1 MKNTRI
7 ILALILII
15 TTLTSCRS
23 ADSEEPVNM
32 DELMKIRTWMV
43 DKDLEGKGR
52 WAYYNDNSPENFDS
66 GNGYWISDDGVTEVA
81 NEDVF
86 VYEAL
91 EVGVPRTMAPLSF
104 HMRREGKKGI
114 SYANLIFNID
124 YDGIVKVEKIEPND
138 SSIQLRHALG
148 SMAVKEDSFSIQGPC
163 TVEVYPIGK
172 VIASES
178 DNSSSNFI
186 VDRDTVAGKEY
197 TIQIQACSLAG
208 DPVVTAK
215 IKLTTISDPEYPWQ
229 TVHKDKYD
237 KYVEYGE
244 ERTRFCTVELLSYTY
259 SEMYILGGTIGKID

>member
-15 TTLTSCRS
+15 TTLTACRS
-23 ADSEEPVNM
+23 ADSDEPVNM
-32 DELMKIRTWMV
+32 EELMKIRTWMV

-52 WAYYNDNSPENFDS
+52 WAYFDDNNPESFDS

-91 EVGVPRTMAPLSF
+91 EVGVPRTTAPMTC
-104 HMRREGKKGI
+104 HMRREGKKAIG
-114 SYANLIFNID
+114 YANFVFDID
-124 YDGIVKVEKIEPND
+124 YDGLIKVEKIEPKD
-138 SSIQLRHALG
+138 SSLQLRYALG
-148 SMAVKEDSFSIQGPC
+148 GRAVKADSFTVQGPIDI
-163 TVEVYPIGK
+163 EVSPIGR
-172 VIASES
+172 VVPGEEES
-178 DNSSSNFI
+178 DSYY
-186 VDRDTVAGKEY
+186 VARDTVAGKEY
-197 TIQIQACSLAG
+197 TIQIQACSQAG

-229 TVHKDKYD
+229 TVNEGKYD
-237 KYVEYGE
+237 KYAEYGE

-259 SEMYILGGTIGKID
+259 SEMYILGGAIGKID

>member
-1 MKNTRI
+1 MKKISLFLTI
-7 ILALILII
+7 ILIVFS
-15 TTLTSCRS
+15 SCRN
-23 ADSEEPVNM
+23 ADSNEPVNM

-43 DKDLEGKGR
+43 DKDLEGKGC
-52 WAYYNDNSPENFDS
+52 WAYDDSSENFDS
-66 GNGYWISDDGVTEVA
+66 GNGYWIPDDGVTQVE

-104 HMRREGKKGI
+104 HMRREGKKAI

-172 VIASES
+172 VIASAS
-178 DNSSSNFI
+178 DNNSSNFL

-197 TIQIQACSLAG
+197 TIQIQACSMAG
-208 DPVVTAK
+208 NPVVTAK

-229 TVHKDKYD
+229 TVNAGKYD
-237 KYVEYGE
+237 KYVKYGE

-259 SEMYILGGTIGKID
+259 SEMYILGGAIGNID

>member
-23 ADSEEPVNM
+23 ADSNEPVNM
-32 DELMKIRTWMV
+32 DELMKIRTWML

-52 WAYYNDNSPENFDS
+52 WAYDNDNSPENFDS

-104 HMRREGKKGI
+104 HMIRKGKKAI
-114 SYANLIFNID
+114 SYANLIFNTD

-148 SMAVKEDSFSIQGPC
+148 SIAVKEDSFSIQGPC

-172 VIASES
+172 VMASES

-197 TIQIQACSLAG
+197 TIQIQACSQA
-208 DPVVTAK
+208 
-215 IKLTTISDPEYPWQ
+215 
-229 TVHKDKYD
+229 
-237 KYVEYGE
+237 
-244 ERTRFCTVELLSYTY
+244 
-259 SEMYILGGTIGKID
+259 

>member
-23 ADSEEPVNM
+23 ADSDEPVNM
-32 DELMKIRTWMV
+32 EELMKIRIWML

-52 WAYYNDNSPENFDS
+52 WGYTEDNDS
-66 GNGYWISDDGVTEVA
+66 GNGYWIPDDGVKQVA

-91 EVGVPRTMAPLSF
+91 KVGVPRTTAPMTC
-104 HMRREGKKGI
+104 HMRREGKKAIG
-114 SYANLIFNID
+114 YANFVFDVD
-124 YDGIVKVEKIEPND
+124 YDGLIKVEKIEPKD
-138 SSIQLRHALG
+138 SSLQLRYALG
-148 SMAVKEDSFSIQGPC
+148 GRAVKADSFTVQGPSDI
-163 TVEVYPIGK
+163 EVSPIGR
-172 VIASES
+172 VVPGEEES
-178 DNSSSNFI
+178 DSYY
-186 VDRDTVAGKEY
+186 VARDTVAGKEY
-197 TIQIQACSLAG
+197 TIQIQACSQAG

-229 TVHKDKYD
+229 TVNEGKYD
-237 KYVEYGE
+237 KYVEYSE

-259 SEMYILGGTIGKID
+259 SEMYILGGAIGKID

>member
-15 TTLTSCRS
+15 TTLTSCRN
-23 ADSEEPVNM
+23 ADSDEPVNM
-32 DELMKIRTWMV
+32 DELMKIRIWML

-52 WAYYNDNSPENFDS
+52 WGYTEDIDN
-66 GNGYWISDDGVTEVA
+66 GYGYWISDDGVTEVA
-81 NEDVF
+81 NDDVF

-104 HMRREGKKGI
+104 HMRREGKKAI

-148 SMAVKEDSFSIQGPC
+148 SIAVKEDSFSIQGPC

-172 VIASES
+172 VSASAS

-208 DPVVTAK
+208 DPVVTAT
-215 IKLTTISDPEYPWQ
+215 IKLTTISAPEYPWQ

-237 KYVEYGE
+237 KYVRIWRRAHTFLHSRAFVIHLQRDVY
-244 ERTRFCTVELLSYTY
+244 TRRR
-259 SEMYILGGTIGKID
+259 DR

>member
-23 ADSEEPVNM
+23 ADSNEPVNM

-148 SMAVKEDSFSIQGPC
+148 SIAVKEDIFSIQGPC
-163 TVEVYPIGK
+163 TVE

-208 DPVVTAK
+208 DPIVTAK
-215 IKLTTISDPEYPWQ
+215 IKLTTISDPEYPWENI
-229 TVHKDKYD
+229 HKGRYD
-237 KYVEYGE
+237 ELYEYGE

-259 SEMYILGGTIGKID
+259 SEMYILGGAIGKID

>member
-1 MKNTRI
+1 MKNSRI

-15 TTLTSCRS
+15 TTLTACRS
-23 ADSEEPVNM
+23 ADSDEPVNM
-32 DELMKIRTWMV
+32 DELMKIRTWMI
-43 DKDLEGKGR
+43 DKDLEGTGH
-52 WAYYNDNSPENFDS
+52 WGYTEDNDS

-104 HMRREGKKGI
+104 HMRRKGKKSI

-172 VIASES
+172 IIASES

-197 TIQIQACSLAG
+197 TIQIQACSQAG

-229 TVHKDKYD
+229 TVNAGKYD

-259 SEMYILGGTIGKID
+259 SEMYILGGAIGKID

>member
-23 ADSEEPVNM
+23 ADSNEPVNM
-32 DELMKIRTWMV
+32 DELMKIRTWMI

-52 WAYYNDNSPENFDS
+52 WAYDNDNSPENFDA

-91 EVGVPRTMAPLSF
+91 EVGVPRTMAPMTC
-104 HMRREGKKGI
+104 HMRREGKKAIG
-114 SYANLIFNID
+114 YANFVFDID
-124 YDGIVKVEKIEPND
+124 YDGLIKVEKIEPKD
-138 SSIQLRHALG
+138 SSLQLRYALG
-148 SMAVKEDSFSIQGPC
+148 GRAVKADSFTVQGP
-163 TVEVYPIGK
+163 TDIEVCPIGK
-172 VIASES
+172 VVPGEEES
-178 DNSSSNFI
+178 DSYY
-186 VDRDTVAGKEY
+186 VAQDTVAGKEY
-197 TIQIQACSLAG
+197 TIQIQACSQAG
-208 DPVVTAK
+208 DPVVTAT

-229 TVHKDKYD
+229 TVNEGKYD

-259 SEMYILGGTIGKID
+259 SEMYILGGAIGNID